1 MFVPFEG
8 GNADSIVS
16 AAAAAKAAGVL
27 LYDPTPTDGEE
38 YHYELTQFDVPVAST
53 DQEQYQ
59 WMLQQDPEGGPAA
72 GG

>member
-1 MFVPFEG
+1 MIRLPRM
-8 GNADSIVS
+8 
-16 AAAAAKAAGVL
+16 
-27 LYDPTPTDGEE
+27 GEE